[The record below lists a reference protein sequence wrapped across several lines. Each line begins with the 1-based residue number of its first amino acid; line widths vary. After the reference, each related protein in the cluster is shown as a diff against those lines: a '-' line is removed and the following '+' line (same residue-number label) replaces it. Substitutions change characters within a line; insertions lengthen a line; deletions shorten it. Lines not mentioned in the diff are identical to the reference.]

1 MKVAFTTIGCRF
13 NQFETAEME
22 DIFMEKDFE
31 IVPFSDSANIYVI
44 NTCTVTNRSDYRC
57 RQTIRRAIQTNK
69 DAFVVVTGCYSQINP
84 EEISSIKGVDMI
96 LGNTEKLNIVNYLEE
111 FNAFKNS
118 RREIKKLDNTKI
130 VVGDMNSSKEFKSR
144 KISSFSGRTSAYLK
158 IQTGCDQT
166 CSFCIVTIARGPS
179 ISEKPEIILNQA
191 KELSDSG
198 FKEIVLT
205 GVNLGSY
212 GDNLKPKT
220 ELSELV
226 EMLTDVKGI
235 ERIRLSS
242 INPWEVSDGL
252 ISLMKKSEKLCRHLH
267 IPLQSGD
274 DEILKKMRRNYNS
287 SFYRELIAKLKNEV
301 PDIGIGADVIVGFPA
316 EDEEKFKNTYR
327 LIEELP
333 LSYLHVFTYSQR
345 EGTDAFGYEGQIPES
360 EKKRRS
366 SAIKSLGEKKSNNF
380 RNNFIG
386 KFRSVL
392 IENTKDRETG
402 LLKGYT
408 DNYIPVMLKACSEQ
422 GESGEDELMNQ
433 LVDVRITDV
442 LDDVVMGELV

>member
-22 DIFMEKDFE
+22 DLFMEKDFE
-31 IVPFSDSANIYVI
+31 IVPFSDNANIYII

-69 DAFVVVTGCYSQINP
+69 DAFIVVTGCYSQINP
-84 EEISSIKGVDMI
+84 EEIGSIKGVDMI
-96 LGNTEKLNIVNYLEE
+96 LGNMEKLNIVNYLEE
-111 FNAFKNS
+111 FNAFRNGKK
-118 RREIKKLDNTKI
+118 EIKKLDNTKI
-130 VVGDMNSSKEFKSR
+130 VVGDMNSSREFKSR
-144 KISSFSGRTSAYLK
+144 KISNFSGRTSAYLK

-179 ISEKPEIILNQA
+179 ISEKPEVILNQA
-191 KELSDSG
+191 QELSDSG

-220 ELSELV
+220 GLSDLV
-226 EMLTDVKGI
+226 EMLTDVKSI

-242 INPWEVSDGL
+242 INPREVSDRL
-252 ISLMKKSEKLCRHLH
+252 ISLMKKSKKVCRHLH

-274 DEILKKMRRNYNS
+274 NEILKSMRRDYS
-287 SFYRELIAKLKNEV
+287 SGFYKDLIMKLKSNI
-301 PDIGIGADVIVGFPA
+301 PDIGIGADVIVGFPG

-327 LIEELP
+327 LMEELP

-345 EGTDAFGYEGQIPES
+345 EGTDAFGYEGQITES
-360 EKKRRS
+360 VKKERGS
-366 SAIKSLGEKKSNNF
+366 LVKKLGEHKSNIF
-380 RNNFIG
+380 KEGFIG
-386 KFRSVL
+386 KICNVL
-392 IENTKDRETG
+392 IENTRDRETG

-408 DNYIPVMLKACSEQ
+408 DNYIPIMLK
-422 GESGEDELMNQ
+422 GGNGLMNKI
-433 LVDVRITDV
+433 VSVRTTNTSGDAVI
-442 LDDVVMGELV
+442 G

>member
-22 DIFMEKDFE
+22 DLFMEKDFE
-31 IVPFSDSANIYVI
+31 IVPFSDNANIYII

-69 DAFVVVTGCYSQINP
+69 DAFIVVTGCYSQINP
-84 EEISSIKGVDMI
+84 EEIGSIKGVDMI
-96 LGNTEKLNIVNYLEE
+96 LGNMEKLNIVNYLEE
-111 FNAFKNS
+111 FNAFRNGKK
-118 RREIKKLDNTKI
+118 EIKKLDNTKI
-130 VVGDMNSSKEFKSR
+130 VVGDMNSSREFKSR
-144 KISSFSGRTSAYLK
+144 KISNFSGRTSAYLK

-179 ISEKPEIILNQA
+179 ISEKPEVILNQA
-191 KELSDSG
+191 QELSDSG

-220 ELSELV
+220 GLSDLV
-226 EMLTDVKGI
+226 EMLTDVKSI

-242 INPWEVSDGL
+242 INPREVSDRL
-252 ISLMKKSEKLCRHLH
+252 ISLMKKSKKVCRHLH

-274 DEILKKMRRNYNS
+274 NEILKSMRRDYS
-287 SFYRELIAKLKNEV
+287 SGFYKDLIMKLKGNI
-301 PDIGIGADVIVGFPA
+301 PDIGIGADVIVGFPG
-316 EDEEKFKNTYR
+316 ENEEKFTNTYR

-345 EGTDAFGYEGQIPES
+345 EGTDAFGYEGQITES
-360 EKKRRS
+360 VKKERGS
-366 SAIKSLGEKKSNNF
+366 LVKKLGEHKSNIF
-380 RNNFIG
+380 KEGFIG
-386 KFRSVL
+386 KICNVL
-392 IENTKDRETG
+392 IENTRDRETG

-408 DNYIPVMLKACSEQ
+408 DNYIPIMLK
-422 GESGEDELMNQ
+422 GGNGLMNKI
-433 LVDVRITDV
+433 VSVRTTNTSGDAVI
-442 LDDVVMGELV
+442 G

>member
-22 DIFMEKDFE
+22 DLFMEKDFE
-31 IVPFSDSANIYVI
+31 IVPFSDNANIYII

-69 DAFVVVTGCYSQINP
+69 DAFIVVTGCYSQINP
-84 EEISSIKGVDMI
+84 EEIGSIKGVDMI
-96 LGNTEKLNIVNYLEE
+96 LGNMEKLNIVNYLEE
-111 FNAFKNS
+111 FNAFRNGKK
-118 RREIKKLDNTKI
+118 EIKKLDNTKI
-130 VVGDMNSSKEFKSR
+130 VVGDMNSSREFKSR
-144 KISSFSGRTSAYLK
+144 KISNFSGRTSAYLK

-179 ISEKPEIILNQA
+179 ISEKPEVILNQA
-191 KELSDSG
+191 QELSDSG

-220 ELSELV
+220 GLSDLV
-226 EMLTDVKGI
+226 EMLTDVKSI

-242 INPWEVSDGL
+242 INPREVSDRL
-252 ISLMKKSEKLCRHLH
+252 ISLMKKSKKVCRHLH

-274 DEILKKMRRNYNS
+274 NEILKSMRRDYS
-287 SFYRELIAKLKNEV
+287 SGFYKDLIMKLKSNI
-301 PDIGIGADVIVGFPA
+301 PDIGIGADVIVGFPG

-345 EGTDAFGYEGQIPES
+345 EGTDAFGYEGQITES
-360 EKKRRS
+360 VKKERGS
-366 SAIKSLGEKKSNNF
+366 LVKKLGEHKSNIF
-380 RNNFIG
+380 KEGFIG
-386 KFRSVL
+386 KICNVL
-392 IENTKDRETG
+392 IENTRDRETG

-408 DNYIPVMLKACSEQ
+408 DNYIPVILK
-422 GESGEDELMNQ
+422 GGNGLMNKI
-433 LVDVRITDV
+433 VSVRITEMS
-442 LDDVVMGELV
+442 DDVAIGELT

>member
-22 DIFMEKDFE
+22 DLFMEKDFE
-31 IVPFSDSANIYVI
+31 IVPFSDNANIYII

-69 DAFVVVTGCYSQINP
+69 DAFIVVTGCYSQINP
-84 EEISSIKGVDMI
+84 EEIGSIKGVDMI
-96 LGNTEKLNIVNYLEE
+96 LGNMEKLNIVNYLEE
-111 FNAFKNS
+111 FNAFRNGKK
-118 RREIKKLDNTKI
+118 EIKKLDNTKI
-130 VVGDMNSSKEFKSR
+130 VVGDMNSSREFKSR
-144 KISSFSGRTSAYLK
+144 KISNFSGRTSAYLK

-179 ISEKPEIILNQA
+179 ISEKPEVILNQA
-191 KELSDSG
+191 QELSDSG

-220 ELSELV
+220 GLSDLV
-226 EMLTDVKGI
+226 EMLTDVKSI

-242 INPWEVSDGL
+242 INPREVSDRL
-252 ISLMKKSEKLCRHLH
+252 ISLMKKSKKVCRHLH

-274 DEILKKMRRNYNS
+274 NEILKSMRRDYS
-287 SFYRELIAKLKNEV
+287 SGFYKDLIMKLKSNI
-301 PDIGIGADVIVGFPA
+301 PDIGIGADVIVGFPG

-345 EGTDAFGYEGQIPES
+345 EGTDAFGYEGQITES
-360 EKKRRS
+360 VKKERGS
-366 SAIKSLGEKKSNNF
+366 LVKKLGEHKSNIF
-380 RNNFIG
+380 KEGFIG
-386 KFRSVL
+386 KICNVL
-392 IENTKDRETG
+392 IENTRDRETG

-408 DNYIPVMLKACSEQ
+408 DNYIPIMLK
-422 GESGEDELMNQ
+422 GGNGLMNKI
-433 LVDVRITDV
+433 VSVRTTNTSGDAVI
-442 LDDVVMGELV
+442 G

>member
-22 DIFMEKDFE
+22 DLFMEKDFE
-31 IVPFSDSANIYVI
+31 IVPFSDNANIYII

-69 DAFVVVTGCYSQINP
+69 DAFIVVTGCYSQINP
-84 EEISSIKGVDMI
+84 EEIGSIKGVDMI
-96 LGNTEKLNIVNYLEE
+96 LGNMEKLNIVNYLEE
-111 FNAFKNS
+111 FNAFRNGKK
-118 RREIKKLDNTKI
+118 EIKKLDNTKI
-130 VVGDMNSSKEFKSR
+130 VVGDMNSSREFKSR
-144 KISSFSGRTSAYLK
+144 KISNFSGRTSAYLK

-179 ISEKPEIILNQA
+179 ISEKPEVILNQA
-191 KELSDSG
+191 QELSDSG

-220 ELSELV
+220 GLSDLV
-226 EMLTDVKGI
+226 EMLTDVKSI

-242 INPWEVSDGL
+242 INPRKVSDRLVSL
-252 ISLMKKSEKLCRHLH
+252 IKNSEKVCRHLH

-274 DEILKKMRRNYNS
+274 NEILKIMRRDYS
-287 SFYRELIAKLKNEV
+287 SGFYKDLIMKLKSNI
-301 PDIGIGADVIVGFPA
+301 PDIGIGADVIVGFPG

-345 EGTDAFGYEGQIPES
+345 EGTDAFGYEGQITES
-360 EKKRRS
+360 VKKERGS
-366 SAIKSLGEKKSNNF
+366 LVKKLGEHKSNIF
-380 RNNFIG
+380 KEGFIG
-386 KFRSVL
+386 KICNVL
-392 IENTKDRETG
+392 IENTRDRETG

-408 DNYIPVMLKACSEQ
+408 DNYIPVILK
-422 GESGEDELMNQ
+422 GGNGLMNKI
-433 LVDVRITDV
+433 VSVRITEMS
-442 LDDVVMGELV
+442 DDVAIGELT

>member
-1 MKVAFTTIGCRF
+1 MKAAFTTIGCRF

-22 DIFMEKDFE
+22 DLFKAMNFD
-31 IVPFSDSANIYVI
+31 IVPFSDSANIYII

-69 DAFVVVTGCYSQINP
+69 DAFIVVTGCYSQINP
-84 EEISSIKGVDMI
+84 EEIGSIKGVDMI
-96 LGNTEKLNIVNYLEE
+96 LGNMEKLNIVNYLEE
-111 FNAFKNS
+111 FNAFKNGKK
-118 RREIKKLDNTKI
+118 EIKKLDDTRI
-130 VVGDMNSSKEFKSR
+130 VVTDINTAREFKSR
-144 KISSFSGRTSAYLK
+144 KISNFSGRTSAYLK

-179 ISEKPEIILNQA
+179 ISEKPEVILNQA
-191 KELSDSG
+191 QELADSG

-220 ELSELV
+220 ELSDLV
-226 EMLTDVKGI
+226 EMLTGVKGI

-242 INPWEVSDGL
+242 INPRKVSDRLVSL
-252 ISLMKKSEKLCRHLH
+252 IKNSEKVCRHLH

-274 DEILKKMRRNYNS
+274 NEILKIMRRDYS
-287 SFYRELIAKLKNEV
+287 SGFYKDLIMKLKGNI
-301 PDIGIGADVIVGFPA
+301 PDIGIGADVIVGFPG
-316 EDEEKFKNTYR
+316 ENEEKFTNTYR

-345 EGTDAFGYEGQIPES
+345 EGTDAFGYEGQITES
-360 EKKRRS
+360 TKKERGS
-366 SAIKSLGEKKSNNF
+366 LVKKLGEHKSNIF
-380 RNNFIG
+380 REGFIG
-386 KFRSVL
+386 KICNVL
-392 IENTKDRETG
+392 IENTRDRETG

-408 DNYIPVMLKACSEQ
+408 DNYIPVILK
-422 GESGEDELMNQ
+422 GGNGLMNKI
-433 LVDVRITDV
+433 VSVRITEMS
-442 LDDVVMGELV
+442 DDVAIGELT

>member
-22 DIFMEKDFE
+22 DLFMEKDFE
-31 IVPFSDSANIYVI
+31 IVPFSDNANIYII

-69 DAFVVVTGCYSQINP
+69 DAFIVVTGCYSQINP
-84 EEISSIKGVDMI
+84 EEIGSIKGVDMI
-96 LGNTEKLNIVNYLEE
+96 LGNMEKLNIVNYLEE
-111 FNAFKNS
+111 FNAFRNGKK
-118 RREIKKLDNTKI
+118 EIKKLDNTKI
-130 VVGDMNSSKEFKSR
+130 VVGDMNSSREFKSR
-144 KISSFSGRTSAYLK
+144 KISNFSGRTSAYLK

-179 ISEKPEIILNQA
+179 ISEKPEVILNQA
-191 KELSDSG
+191 QELSDSG

-220 ELSELV
+220 GLSDLV
-226 EMLTDVKGI
+226 EMLTDVKSI

-242 INPWEVSDGL
+242 INPREVSDRL
-252 ISLMKKSEKLCRHLH
+252 ISLMKKSKKVCRHLH

-274 DEILKKMRRNYNS
+274 NEILKSMRRDYS
-287 SFYRELIAKLKNEV
+287 SGFYKDLIMKLKSNI
-301 PDIGIGADVIVGFPA
+301 PDIGIGADVIVGFPG

-345 EGTDAFGYEGQIPES
+345 EGTDAFGYEGQITES
-360 EKKRRS
+360 VKKERGS
-366 SAIKSLGEKKSNNF
+366 LVKKLGEHKSNIF
-380 RNNFIG
+380 REGFIG
-386 KFRSVL
+386 KICNVL
-392 IENTKDRETG
+392 IENTRDRETG

-408 DNYIPVMLKACSEQ
+408 DNYIPVILK
-422 GESGEDELMNQ
+422 GGNGLMNKI
-433 LVDVRITDV
+433 VSVRITEMS
-442 LDDVVMGELV
+442 DDVAIGELT

>member
-22 DIFMEKDFE
+22 DLFMEKDFE
-31 IVPFSDSANIYVI
+31 IVPFSDNANIYII

-69 DAFVVVTGCYSQINP
+69 DAFIVVTGCYSQINP
-84 EEISSIKGVDMI
+84 EEIGSIKGVDMI
-96 LGNTEKLNIVNYLEE
+96 LGNMEKLNIVNYLEE
-111 FNAFKNS
+111 FNAFRNGKK
-118 RREIKKLDNTKI
+118 EIKKLDNTKI
-130 VVGDMNSSKEFKSR
+130 VVGDMNSSREFKSR
-144 KISSFSGRTSAYLK
+144 KISNFSGRTSAYLK

-179 ISEKPEIILNQA
+179 ISEKPEVILNQA
-191 KELSDSG
+191 QELSDSG

-220 ELSELV
+220 GLSDLV
-226 EMLTDVKGI
+226 EMLTDVKSI

-242 INPWEVSDGL
+242 INPREVSDRL
-252 ISLMKKSEKLCRHLH
+252 ISLMKKSKKVCRHLH

-274 DEILKKMRRNYNS
+274 NEILKSMRRDYS
-287 SFYRELIAKLKNEV
+287 SGFYKDLIMKLKSNI
-301 PDIGIGADVIVGFPA
+301 PDIGIGADVIVGFPG

-345 EGTDAFGYEGQIPES
+345 EGTDAFGYEGQITES
-360 EKKRRS
+360 VKKERGS
-366 SAIKSLGEKKSNNF
+366 LVKKLGEHKSNIF
-380 RNNFIG
+380 KEGFIG
-386 KFRSVL
+386 KICKVL
-392 IENTKDRETG
+392 IENTRDRETG

-408 DNYIPVMLKACSEQ
+408 DNYIPIMLK
-422 GESGEDELMNQ
+422 GGNGLMNKI
-433 LVDVRITDV
+433 VSVRTTNTSGDAVI
-442 LDDVVMGELV
+442 G

>member
-22 DIFMEKDFE
+22 DLFMEKDFE
-31 IVPFSDSANIYVI
+31 IVPFSDNANIYII

-69 DAFVVVTGCYSQINP
+69 DAFIVVTGCYSQINP
-84 EEISSIKGVDMI
+84 EEIGSIKGVDMI
-96 LGNTEKLNIVNYLEE
+96 LGNMEKLNIVNYLEE
-111 FNAFKNS
+111 FNAFRNGKK
-118 RREIKKLDNTKI
+118 EIKKLDNTKI
-130 VVGDMNSSKEFKSR
+130 VVGDMNSSREFKSR
-144 KISSFSGRTSAYLK
+144 KISNFSGRTSAYLK

-179 ISEKPEIILNQA
+179 ISEKPEVILNQA
-191 KELSDSG
+191 QELSDSG

-220 ELSELV
+220 GLSDLV
-226 EMLTDVKGI
+226 EMLTDVKSI

-242 INPWEVSDGL
+242 INPREVSDRL
-252 ISLMKKSEKLCRHLH
+252 ISLMKKSKKVCRHLH

-274 DEILKKMRRNYNS
+274 NEILKSMRRDYS
-287 SFYRELIAKLKNEV
+287 SGFYKDLIMKLKGNI
-301 PDIGIGADVIVGFPA
+301 PDIGIGADVIVGFPG
-316 EDEEKFKNTYR
+316 ENEEKFTNTYR

-345 EGTDAFGYEGQIPES
+345 EGTDAFGYEGQITES
-360 EKKRRS
+360 TKKERGS
-366 SAIKSLGEKKSNNF
+366 LVKKLGEHKSNIF
-380 RNNFIG
+380 REGFIG
-386 KFRSVL
+386 KICNVL
-392 IENTKDRETG
+392 IENTRDRETG

-408 DNYIPVMLKACSEQ
+408 DNYIPVILK
-422 GESGEDELMNQ
+422 GGNGLMNKI
-433 LVDVRITDV
+433 VSVRITEMS
-442 LDDVVMGELV
+442 DDVAIGELT

>member
-22 DIFMEKDFE
+22 DLFMEKDFE
-31 IVPFSDSANIYVI
+31 IVPFSDNANIYII

-69 DAFVVVTGCYSQINP
+69 DAFIVVTGCYSQINP
-84 EEISSIKGVDMI
+84 EEIGSIKGVDMI
-96 LGNTEKLNIVNYLEE
+96 LGNMEKLNIVNYLEE
-111 FNAFKNS
+111 FNAFRNGKK
-118 RREIKKLDNTKI
+118 EIKKLDNTKI
-130 VVGDMNSSKEFKSR
+130 VVGDMNSSREFKSR
-144 KISSFSGRTSAYLK
+144 KISNFSGRTSAYLK

-179 ISEKPEIILNQA
+179 ISEKPEVILNQA
-191 KELSDSG
+191 QELSDSG

-220 ELSELV
+220 GLSDLV
-226 EMLTDVKGI
+226 EMLTDVKSI

-242 INPWEVSDGL
+242 INPREVSDRL
-252 ISLMKKSEKLCRHLH
+252 ISLMKKSKKVCRHLH

-274 DEILKKMRRNYNS
+274 NEILKIMRRDYS
-287 SFYRELIAKLKNEV
+287 SGFYKDLIMKLKGNI
-301 PDIGIGADVIVGFPA
+301 PDIGIGADVIVGFPG
-316 EDEEKFKNTYR
+316 ENEEKFTNTYR

-345 EGTDAFGYEGQIPES
+345 EGTDAFGYEGQITES
-360 EKKRRS
+360 VKKERGS
-366 SAIKSLGEKKSNNF
+366 LVKKLGEHKSNIF
-380 RNNFIG
+380 KEGFIG
-386 KFRSVL
+386 KICNVL
-392 IENTKDRETG
+392 IENTRDRETG

-408 DNYIPVMLKACSEQ
+408 DNYIPIMLK
-422 GESGEDELMNQ
+422 GGNGLMNKI
-433 LVDVRITDV
+433 VSVRTTNTSGDAVI
-442 LDDVVMGELV
+442 G

>member
-1 MKVAFTTIGCRF
+1 
-13 NQFETAEME
+13 ME
-22 DIFMEKDFE
+22 DLFMEKDFE
-31 IVPFSDSANIYVI
+31 IVPFSDNANIYII

-69 DAFVVVTGCYSQINP
+69 DAFIVVTGCYSQINP
-84 EEISSIKGVDMI
+84 EEIGSIKGVDMI
-96 LGNTEKLNIVNYLEE
+96 LGNMEKLNIVNYLEE
-111 FNAFKNS
+111 FNAFRNGKK
-118 RREIKKLDNTKI
+118 EIKKLDNTKI
-130 VVGDMNSSKEFKSR
+130 VVGDMNSSREFKSR
-144 KISSFSGRTSAYLK
+144 KISNFSGRTSAYLK

-179 ISEKPEIILNQA
+179 ISEKPEVILNQA
-191 KELSDSG
+191 QELSDSG

-220 ELSELV
+220 GLSDLV
-226 EMLTDVKGI
+226 EMLTDVKSI

-242 INPWEVSDGL
+242 INPREVSDRL
-252 ISLMKKSEKLCRHLH
+252 ISLMKKSKKVCRHLH

-274 DEILKKMRRNYNS
+274 NEILKSMRRDYS
-287 SFYRELIAKLKNEV
+287 SGFYKDLIMKLKSNI
-301 PDIGIGADVIVGFPA
+301 PDIGIGADVIVGFPG

-345 EGTDAFGYEGQIPES
+345 EGTDAFGYEGQITES
-360 EKKRRS
+360 VKKERGS
-366 SAIKSLGEKKSNNF
+366 LVKKLGEHKSNIF
-380 RNNFIG
+380 KEGFIG
-386 KFRSVL
+386 KICNVL
-392 IENTKDRETG
+392 IENTRDRETG

-408 DNYIPVMLKACSEQ
+408 DNYIPIMLK
-422 GESGEDELMNQ
+422 GGNGLMNKI
-433 LVDVRITDV
+433 VSVRTTNTSGDAVI
-442 LDDVVMGELV
+442 G

>member
-1 MKVAFTTIGCRF
+1 MKAAFTTIGCRF

-22 DIFMEKDFE
+22 DLFMEKDFE
-31 IVPFSDSANIYVI
+31 IVPFSDNANIYII

-69 DAFVVVTGCYSQINP
+69 DAFIVVTGCYSQINP
-84 EEISSIKGVDMI
+84 EEIGSIKGVDMI
-96 LGNTEKLNIVNYLEE
+96 LGNMEKLNIVNYLEE
-111 FNAFKNS
+111 FNAFRNGKK
-118 RREIKKLDNTKI
+118 EIKKLDNTKI
-130 VVGDMNSSKEFKSR
+130 VVGDMNSSREFKSR
-144 KISSFSGRTSAYLK
+144 KISNFSGRTSAYLK

-179 ISEKPEIILNQA
+179 ISEKPEVILNQA
-191 KELSDSG
+191 QELSDSG

-220 ELSELV
+220 GLSDLV
-226 EMLTDVKGI
+226 EMLTDVKSI

-242 INPWEVSDGL
+242 INPREVSDRL
-252 ISLMKKSEKLCRHLH
+252 ISLMKKSKKVCRHLH

-274 DEILKKMRRNYNS
+274 NEILKSMRRDYS
-287 SFYRELIAKLKNEV
+287 SGFYKDLIMKLKSNI
-301 PDIGIGADVIVGFPA
+301 PDIGIGADVIVGFPG

-345 EGTDAFGYEGQIPES
+345 EGTDAFGYEGQITES
-360 EKKRRS
+360 VKKERGS
-366 SAIKSLGEKKSNNF
+366 LVKKLGEHKSNIF
-380 RNNFIG
+380 KEGFIG
-386 KFRSVL
+386 KICNVL
-392 IENTKDRETG
+392 IENTRDRETG

-408 DNYIPVMLKACSEQ
+408 DNYIPIMLK
-422 GESGEDELMNQ
+422 GGNGLMNKI
-433 LVDVRITDV
+433 VSVRTTNTSGDAVI
-442 LDDVVMGELV
+442 G